1 MKYFEEQER
10 LKEELRADRDR
21 LLEREL
27 ASWVLPMSLSRGL
40 SRAGGP
46 GEKLFKKMKMIFLSS

>member
-1 MKYFEEQER
+1 MFCAFYSTFVQ
-10 LKEELRADRDR
+10 LSGALDR
-21 LLEREL
+21 LGH

-46 GEKLFKKMKMIFLSS
+46 GEKLFKKMKLIFLSS